1 MARVLLRDIEKA
13 YGDVKVVRRLNLD
26 VADGEFL
33 VLVGASGCGKSTT
46 LRMVAGLEAIS
57 AGDLLIGERK
67 VNDVAPRDRDIAMVF
82 QSYALYPHMT
92 VQQNL
97 AFGLTLR
104 GVAPA
109 EIEARVQDAAKML
122 GLTDLLQRKPA
133 ALSGGQRQR
142 VAMGRA
148 VVRQPSVF
156 LFDEPLSNLDA
167 KLRVQMRLEIARL
180 HKRLGTT
187 ILYVTH
193 DQVEAMT
200 LADRIAVMHEG
211 VLQQCAPPQEIYNR
225 PANTYVATFIGSPAM
240 NLLPVQA
247 QRSADGSVRLQGSG
261 LDVLLQPA
269 DVARLLP
276 ADAPAE
282 LTVGVRPQD
291 WRVLPGGEA
300 ADTWMAVDVT
310 EPLGA
315 ETFVFGEL
323 QLGEAPADRSLYAAR
338 DASTRHRGESA
349 CILRC
354 DPAVPVSDGQRVAL
368 QLDRQKIVLF
378 DAAGVRLAP
387 REP

>member
-1 MARVLLRDIEKA
+1 VLLRDIEKA
-13 YGDVKVVRRLNLD
+13 YGDVRVVRRLNLD

-46 LRMVAGLEAIS
+46 LRMVAGLEAIT

-92 VQQNL
+92 VYQNL

-104 GVAPA
+104 GVAQA
-109 EIEARVQDAAKML
+109 EIETRVQDAAKML
-122 GLTDLLQRKPA
+122 GLTELLQRKPA
-133 ALSGGQRQR
+133 AMSGGQRQR

-247 QRSADGSVRLQGSG
+247 QRSADGSARLQGSG
-261 LDVLLQPA
+261 LNVLLQPA
-269 DVARLLP
+269 DAARLLP
-276 ADAPAE
+276 DGSATD

-291 WRVLPGGEA
+291 WRVVPSD
-300 ADTWMAVDVT
+300 DTSVDAWMAVDVT

-323 QLGEAPADRSLYAAR
+323 QQGQELADRSLYSAR
-338 DASTRHRGESA
+338 DGSTRHRGESA

-354 DPAVPVSDGQRVAL
+354 EPAVPVSDGQRVAL
-368 QLDRQKIVLF
+368 HLDRQKIQLF
-378 DAAGVRLAP
+378 DAAGTRIVPSEA
-387 REP
+387 

>member
-1 MARVLLRDIEKA
+1 MARVLCKGIEKS
-13 YGDVKVVRRLNLD
+13 YGDVRVVRSLD
-26 VADGEFL
+26 LEVADGEFL

-46 LRMVAGLEAIS
+46 LRMVAGLEAIT
-57 AGDLLIGERK
+57 AGQLYIGDRV

-92 VQQNL
+92 VRDNM

-104 GVAPA
+104 GVAKP
-109 EIEARVQDAAKML
+109 EIEQRVGVAATML
-122 GLTDLLQRKPA
+122 GLNDLLDRKPA

-167 KLRVQMRLEIARL
+167 KLRVQMRLEIAKL
-180 HKRLGTT
+180 HKKLGTT

-211 VLQQCAPPQEIYNR
+211 VLQQCDPPQVIYAR

-240 NLLPVQA
+240 NLFAVQR
-247 QRSADGSVRLQGSG
+247 QGTRLVGSG
-261 LDVLLQPA
+261 IDMQLDPGEM
-269 DVARLLP
+269 DRLCG
-276 ADAPAE
+276 DATE
-282 LTVGVRPQD
+282 LTLGVRPQD
-291 WRVLPGGEA
+291 WKLAPPSSQPDAAQPDAVLQ
-300 ADTWMAVDVT
+300 VDVQ
-310 EPLGA
+310 EPLGS

-323 QLGEAPADRSLYAAR
+323 LGANRDLLAAR
-338 DASTRHRGESA
+338 DVTTQQRAESSV
-349 CILRC
+349 ILRL
-354 DPAVPVSDGQRVAL
+354 DGGFSATQGPAIAL
-368 QLDRQKIVLF
+368 RIDRQRLHAF
-378 DAAGVRLAP
+378 DAKGVRLNKNSADLKLG
-387 REP
+387 

>member
-1 MARVLLRDIEKA
+1 MARVLCKGIEKS
-13 YGDVKVVRRLNLD
+13 YGDVRVVRSLD
-26 VADGEFL
+26 LEVADGEFL

-46 LRMVAGLEAIS
+46 LRMVAGLEAIT
-57 AGDLLIGERK
+57 AGQLLIGDRV

-92 VQQNL
+92 VRDNM

-104 GVAPA
+104 GVAKA
-109 EIEARVQDAAKML
+109 EIEQRVGVAATML
-122 GLTDLLQRKPA
+122 GLNDLLDRKPA

-167 KLRVQMRLEIARL
+167 KLRVQMRLEIAKL
-180 HKRLGTT
+180 HKKLGTT

-211 VLQQCAPPQEIYNR
+211 VLQQCDPPQVIYAR

-240 NLLPVQA
+240 NLFAVQR
-247 QRSADGSVRLQGSG
+247 QGTRLVGSG
-261 LDVLLQPA
+261 VDLQLELA
-269 DVARLLP
+269 EIEQLCG
-276 ADAPAE
+276 DATE
-282 LTVGVRPQD
+282 LTLGVRPQD
-291 WRVLPGGEA
+291 WKLVPAGAQPDAMLQ
-300 ADTWMAVDVT
+300 VDVQ
-310 EPLGA
+310 EPLGS

-323 QLGEAPADRSLYAAR
+323 QGATRDLLAGRDPVTQQRADS
-338 DASTRHRGESA
+338 SV
-349 CILRC
+349 ILRL
-354 DPAVPVSDGQRVAL
+354 DGGFGGAAGPALGLRI
-368 QLDRQKIVLF
+368 DRQRLHAF
-378 DAAGVRLAP
+378 DVKGVRLNKNSV
-387 REP
+387 EL

>member
-1 MARVLLRDIEKA
+1 MARVLLQGIEKS
-13 YGDVKVVRRLNLD
+13 YGDVQVVRHLDLD

-46 LRMVAGLEAIS
+46 LRMVAGLEAIT
-57 AGDLLIGERK
+57 AGDLLIGERR

-92 VQQNL
+92 VRDNM

-104 GVAPA
+104 GVDKA
-109 EIEARVQDAAKML
+109 EIDKRVGVAATML
-122 GLTDLLQRKPA
+122 GLETLLDRKPA

-167 KLRVQMRLEIARL
+167 KLRVQMRLEIAKL
-180 HKRLGTT
+180 HKNLGTT

-211 VLQQCAPPQEIYNR
+211 VLQQCEPPQVIYSR

-240 NLLPVQA
+240 NLFPVRRQG
-247 QRSADGSVRLQGSG
+247 DRLVGAG
-261 LDVLLQPA
+261 LDVALN
-269 DVARLLP
+269 
-276 ADAPAE
+276 PAE
-282 LTVGVRPQD
+282 AAALLAHADSDELTLGIRPQD
-291 WRVLPGGEA
+291 WHPVAAQEADAVL
-300 ADTWMAVDVT
+300 AVEVQ
-310 EPLGA
+310 EPLGS
-315 ETFVFGEL
+315 ETFLFGEL
-323 QLGEAPADRSLYAAR
+323 VGADKQAYAER
-338 DASTRHRGESA
+338 DASTRQRADSSV
-349 CILRC
+349 ILRLG
-354 DPAVPVSDGQRVAL
+354 PQAGSELGASVPLR
-368 QLDRQKIVLF
+368 LDRARLHLF
-378 DAAGVRLAP
+378 DRLGRRLA
-387 REP
+387 RGA